1 MPTKIGLIKL
11 LSEIITE
18 VGDLENIK
26 PYTDI
31 KYHSPSAASFSTESG
46 ESTESGDQVD
56 MEIETGIEWF
66 ELKLGLVEIPKIV
79 QQTYDQIKDNT
90 DKTDNTDIV
99 SVNFLVNHDAAQGKK
114 SHIKE
119 YYRILKTV
127 LEFTNDYV
135 TKFNPFI
142 VLIIAE
148 EASSD
153 KNIKNQFYSNI
164 INKNI
169 SSNYR
174 IVDNIEMKDKHKG
187 YMLMRNIKEK

>member
-11 LSEIITE
+11 LSEVITE
-18 VGDLENIK
+18 VGDLKNIE

-31 KYHSPSAASFSTESG
+31 EYHSPRAAYFYTD
-46 ESTESGDQVD
+46 SGDQVD

-79 QQTYDQIKDNT
+79 QQTYDQIKDNM
-90 DKTDNTDIV
+90 DKTKDNTDIV
-99 SVNFLVNHDAAQGKK
+99 SVNFLVNRDAAQGTK
-114 SHIKE
+114 SNIRE

-135 TKFNPFI
+135 NKFNPFI

-153 KNIKNQFYSNI
+153 RNTKNQFYSNI

-169 SSNYR
+169 SPNYR

-187 YMLMRNIKEK
+187 YMLMRNIKEKQAT